1 MEGLELLWEGL
12 SLKVKEGKKLP
23 VCKQA
28 SLVPFLQND
37 SDFFL
42 SSPWQLMVDEVDCKM
57 GGQLSRLQIA
67 TRCLVQMFVLWVGE
81 LL

>member
-1 MEGLELLWEGL
+1 MFLWSNPQANEWMNLGQQNIMHLISLAWSEMEGLELLWEGL

-37 SDFFL
+37 SDFF
-42 SSPWQLMVDEVDCKM
+42 
-57 GGQLSRLQIA
+57 
-67 TRCLVQMFVLWVGE
+67 CLLHGSLW
-81 LL
+81 